1 MFSKKQSV
9 KCIDFDYSSI
19 AWKTKRD
26 SLGIFRIDAVLRE
39 KKTNR
44 LNYLAKTVM
53 AGNVYST
60 SILPIIPNYN
70 FQWLTNGKKR
80 VIFRTFANNKIKI
93 DTKNNKNINKYLLNI
108 RYKKKR
114 EIFIE
119 NFTNN

>member
-1 MFSKKQSV
+1 MLSKKQSV

-60 SILPIIPNYN
+60 SILPIIPN
-70 FQWLTNGKKR
+70 
-80 VIFRTFANNKIKI
+80 
-93 DTKNNKNINKYLLNI
+93 
-108 RYKKKR
+108 
-114 EIFIE
+114 
-119 NFTNN
+119 